1 MKISIITICYN
12 RVSTIESA
20 IQSVLSQN
28 YQAIEYIVVDG
39 GSTDGTQ
46 AVIEKYRSEISHY
59 ISEPDKGMYDALN
72 KAIKMATGELVM
84 ILHSDDEFYNEK
96 VVQLYAD
103 EYLKSGADVLYANG
117 VYIKSQ
123 EPRTKNKESRTR
135 NQDNRQQTTDSRQQ
149 TNDDKTQNSKLETPN
164 EKIKRIYNAK
174 PFKKWYLYFGWIP
187 LHTTIAVKK
196 DVFDRFGLYK
206 DHYRIASDYE
216 ISLRWFS
223 NASLKKHFINA
234 CVVKMKLGGKSTSAS
249 LQKKKSTE
257 DLDIIKQYKLWGIIT
272 LAFKIARKIP
282 QYLLPRITHHPN

>member
-84 ILHSDDEFYNEK
+84 ILHSDDEFFNEK
-96 VVQLYAD
+96 VLQLYAN

-117 VYIKSQ
+117 VYI
-123 EPRTKNKESRTR
+123 
-135 NQDNRQQTTDSRQQ
+135 DNPQPLKGGKKDYSQQ
-149 TNDDKTQNSKLETPN
+149 TNDDKTQNSKIETPN
-164 EKIKRIYNAK
+164 EKIKRIYNSK
-174 PFKKWYLYFGWIP
+174 PFKPWYLYFGWIP

-234 CVVKMKLGGKSTSAS
+234 RVVKMKLGGKSTSAS

>member
-117 VYIKSQ
+117 VYI
-123 EPRTKNKESRTR
+123 
-135 NQDNRQQTTDSRQQ
+135 DNPQPLKGGKKDYSQQ

-206 DHYRIASDYE
+206 DQYRIASDYE

-234 CVVKMKLGGKSTSAS
+234 RVVKMKLGGKSTSAS

>member
-28 YQAIEYIVVDG
+28 YANKEYIVVDG

-46 AVIEKYRSEISHY
+46 AVIERYRSEISHY

-72 KAIKMATGELVM
+72 KAIQLATGDLVM

-96 VVQLYAD
+96 VLQLYAD
-103 EYLKSGADVLYANG
+103 EYLKSGADLLYANG
-117 VYIKSQ
+117 VYI
-123 EPRTKNKESRTR
+123 
-135 NQDNRQQTTDSRQQ
+135 DNPQPLKGGKKDYSQQ
-149 TNDDKTQNSKLETPN
+149 TNDDKTQNSKIETPN
-164 EKIKRIYNAK
+164 EKIKRIYNSK
-174 PFKKWYLYFGWIP
+174 PFKPWYLYFGWIP

-234 CVVKMKLGGKSTSAS
+234 RVVKMKLGGKSTSAS